1 MAKNVWSVG
10 TDAIVESLVQQEMQ
24 RKAEQDRQWL
34 LDERGRSLE
43 DRDRLLS
50 REDVE
55 NAREDSEHEYKVGR
69 RAVVDPMSDAQAQL
83 GMTSATQ
90 GIQQNAQTLDA
101 GAADAETAAL
111 LRKAQQEFMAN
122 PRGPNRENLLATIA
136 VLQGNQPY
144 RPPVRQATGP
154 TGLNPQVQQMIA
166 NAASQPG
173 MNYELMMSTLQAAA
187 PRILQQYPG
196 TDLADVAKMATTLFP
211 RPQQAS
217 GLEALMGEEDGTS
230 AGPSRE
236 DIMGVMFGQPQGA
249 APGAAAA
256 PAAGPGMTAANPFV
270 QQALAEWAETH
281 PGEPPVEQ
289 AIIGRAQDLSR
300 ANSVDRRRRSN
311 RPSALEMAGDAS
323 GVMQ

>member
-249 APGAAAA
+249 AP
-256 PAAGPGMTAANPFV
+256 
-270 QQALAEWAETH
+270 Q
-281 PGEPPVEQ
+281 
-289 AIIGRAQDLSR
+289 GR
-300 ANSVDRRRRSN
+300 
-311 RPSALEMAGDAS
+311 G
-323 GVMQ
+323 